1 MPPWGQRSWARHN
14 GKAMEKRRILLH
26 PTPPFDFG
34 LTAENQPYFRKGAAE
49 DADSGGVYQ
58 RLLDLGDRLVLATA
72 WPEGSV
78 DRPAVAAEIA
88 GDGLTA
94 AAVDGA
100 QEQLARLL
108 GMAQDAMPFYAM
120 AAADPILDGLVAR
133 FYGMHLPR
141 AASVFEALTQAILG
155 QQLAASVARVIRALL
170 LETYGT
176 RGSFDGQEY
185 YAFPRPE
192 AIAGASLADLRKL
205 KLSQRKAEYLQGIA
219 REELARPGGLD
230 AALAGL
236 ADEAAARELTA
247 LRGVGQWSAEWV
259 LTRAL
264 GRDDAFPVGDL
275 ALRRIVSRLYF
286 GGAALTDGELAE
298 FSRRWMPYRSWATH
312 YLFAALR
319 AGVGG

>member
-1 MPPWGQRSWARHN
+1 MDKQQ
-14 GKAMEKRRILLH
+14 ILLY
-26 PTPPFDFG
+26 PTPPFNFE
-34 LTAENQPYFRKGAAE
+34 LTAENQPYFRKGAAD
-49 DADSGGVYQ
+49 DAGNDGVYQ
-58 RLLDLGDRLVLATA
+58 RLLDLGDRLALATA
-72 WPEGSV
+72 RPAGTV
-78 DRPAVAAEIA
+78 AQPAVAVEIA
-88 GDGLTA
+88 GEGLTA
-94 AAVDGA
+94 AAGDLA
-100 QEQLARLL
+100 QAQMARLL
-108 GMAQDAMPFYAM
+108 GVAQDLMPFYTR
-120 AAADPILDGLVAR
+120 AAADPTMAGLVAR

-141 AASVFEALTQAILG
+141 TVSVFEALTQAILG

-170 LETYGT
+170 IETYGL
-176 RGSFDGQEY
+176 RASFDGQEY

-192 AIAGASLADLRKL
+192 ALAEASIADLRQL

-230 AALAGL
+230 AALESL
-236 ADEAAARELTA
+236 SDEEVVRELTA
-247 LRGVGQWSAEWV
+247 LRGVGKWSAEWV

>member
-1 MPPWGQRSWARHN
+1 MDKQ
-14 GKAMEKRRILLH
+14 RILLY
-26 PTPPFDFG
+26 PTPPFNFA
-34 LTAENQPYFRKGAAE
+34 LTAENQPYFRKGAAD
-49 DADSGGVYQ
+49 DAGKGGVYQ
-58 RLLDLGDRLVLATA
+58 RLLDLGDTLALATA
-72 WPEGSV
+72 RPAGTV
-78 DRPAVAAEIA
+78 AQPAVAVEIA
-88 GDGLTA
+88 GEGLTA
-94 AAVDGA
+94 AAGDLA
-100 QEQLARLL
+100 QAQMARLL
-108 GMAQDAMPFYAM
+108 GVAQDLMPFYRM
-120 AAADPILDGLVAR
+120 AAADPTLAGLVAR

-141 AASVFEALTQAILG
+141 TVSVFEALTQAILG

-170 LETYGT
+170 IETYGR
-176 RGSFDGQEY
+176 RGNFDGQEY

-192 AIAGASLADLRKL
+192 ALAGASIADLRQL

-230 AALAGL
+230 AVLEPL
-236 ADEAAARELTA
+236 SDEEVVRELTA
-247 LRGVGQWSAEWV
+247 LRGVGKWSAEWV

-298 FSRRWMPYRSWATH
+298 FSRRWMPYRSWSTH

>member
-1 MPPWGQRSWARHN
+1 MDKQ
-14 GKAMEKRRILLH
+14 RILLY
-26 PTPPFDFG
+26 PTPPFDFA
-34 LTAENQPYFRKGAAE
+34 LTAENQPYFRKGAA
-49 DADSGGVYQ
+49 ADPGNDGVYQ
-58 RLLDLGDRLVLATA
+58 RLLDLGDRLALATA
-72 WPEGSV
+72 RPAGTV
-78 DRPAVAAEIA
+78 AQPAVAVEITGEGLTTAA
-88 GDGLTA
+88 GDL
-94 AAVDGA
+94 A
-100 QEQLARLL
+100 QAQMARLL
-108 GMAQDAMPFYAM
+108 GVAQDLTPFYRM
-120 AAADPILDGLVAR
+120 AAADPTLDGLVER

-141 AASVFEALTQAILG
+141 TVSVFEALAQAILG
-155 QQLAASVARVIRALL
+155 QQLAANVARVIRALL
-170 LETYGT
+170 IETYGR
-176 RGSFDGQEY
+176 RGRFDGQEY

-192 AIAGASLADLRKL
+192 ALAAASIADLRRL

-230 AALAGL
+230 AALESRS
-236 ADEAAARELTA
+236 DEEVVRELTA
-247 LRGVGQWSAEWV
+247 LRGVGKWSAEWV

>member
-1 MPPWGQRSWARHN
+1 
-14 GKAMEKRRILLH
+14 MEKHRIFLY
-26 PTPPFDFG
+26 PTPPFNFE
-34 LTAENQPYFRKGAAE
+34 LTAENQPYFRKGSAAD
-49 DADSGGVYQ
+49 DAGNGGVYQ
-58 RLLDLGDRLVLATA
+58 RLLDLGDRLALATA
-72 WPEGSV
+72 RPAGTV
-78 DRPAVAAEIA
+78 AQPAVAVEIA
-88 GDGLTA
+88 GEGLTA
-94 AAVDGA
+94 AAGDLA
-100 QEQLARLL
+100 QAQMARLL
-108 GMAQDAMPFYAM
+108 GVAQDLKPFYRM
-120 AAADPILDGLVAR
+120 AAADPTLDGLVAR

-141 AASVFEALTQAILG
+141 TVSVFEALTQAILG

-170 LETYGT
+170 IETYGM
-176 RGSFDGQEY
+176 RGRFDGQEY

-192 AIAGASLADLRKL
+192 ALAGASIADLRQL

-230 AALAGL
+230 AALESRS
-236 ADEAAARELTA
+236 DEEVVRELTE
-247 LRGVGQWSAEWV
+247 LRGVGKWSAEWV

>member
-1 MPPWGQRSWARHN
+1 MDKQQ
-14 GKAMEKRRILLH
+14 ILLY
-26 PTPPFDFG
+26 PTPPFNFA
-34 LTAENQPYFRKGAAE
+34 LTAENQPYFRKGAA
-49 DADSGGVYQ
+49 DDPGKGGVYQ
-58 RLLDLGDRLVLATA
+58 RLLDLGDTLALATA
-72 WPEGSV
+72 RPAGTV
-78 DRPAVAAEIA
+78 AQPAVAVEIA
-88 GDGLTA
+88 GEGLTA
-94 AAVDGA
+94 AAGDVA
-100 QEQLARLL
+100 QAQMAQLL
-108 GMAQDAMPFYAM
+108 GVAQDLTPFYRR
-120 AAADPILDGLVAR
+120 AAADPTLAGLVAR

-141 AASVFEALTQAILG
+141 TVSVFEALTQAILG

-170 LETYGT
+170 IETYGR
-176 RGSFDGQEY
+176 RGRFDGQEY

-192 AIAGASLADLRKL
+192 ALAGASIADLRQL

-230 AALAGL
+230 AALESL
-236 ADEAAARELTA
+236 SDEEVVRELTA
-247 LRGVGQWSAEWV
+247 LRGVGKWSAEWV

>member
-1 MPPWGQRSWARHN
+1 
-14 GKAMEKRRILLH
+14 MEKQRVLLH
-26 PTPPFDFG
+26 PTPPFNFG
-34 LTAENQPYFRKGAAE
+34 LTAENQPYFRKGAAAD
-49 DADSGGVYQ
+49 DAEAGKGGIYQ

-72 WPEGSV
+72 WPEGTV
-78 DRPAVAAEIA
+78 AQPAVRVEIA
-88 GDGLTA
+88 GEGLTA
-94 AAVDGA
+94 AAVAAA
-100 QEQLARLL
+100 QEQVARLL
-108 GMAQDAMPFYAM
+108 GVAQEVAPFYAR
-120 AAADPILDGLVAR
+120 AAADPILAGLVER

-176 RGSFDGQEY
+176 RGRFDGQEY

-192 AIAGASLADLRKL
+192 AIAGAAIADLRKL

-230 AALAGL
+230 AALEGL
-236 ADEAAARELTA
+236 PDEEVARELTA
-247 LRGVGQWSAEWV
+247 LRGVGKWSAEWV

-264 GRDDAFPVGDL
+264 GREDAFPVGDL
-275 ALRRIVSRLYF
+275 ALRRIVARLYF

-298 FSRRWMPYRSWATH
+298 FSQRWMPYRSWATH

>member
-1 MPPWGQRSWARHN
+1 MDKQQ
-14 GKAMEKRRILLH
+14 ILLH
-26 PTPPFDFG
+26 PTPPFNFA
-34 LTAENQPYFRKGAAE
+34 LTAENQPYFRKGAAD
-49 DADSGGVYQ
+49 DAGKGGVYQ
-58 RLLDLGDRLVLATA
+58 RLLDLGDRLALATA
-72 WPEGSV
+72 RPAGTV
-78 DRPAVAAEIA
+78 AQPAVAVEIA
-88 GDGLTA
+88 GEGLTA
-94 AAVDGA
+94 AAGDLA
-100 QEQLARLL
+100 QRQMARLL
-108 GMAQDAMPFYAM
+108 GVAQDLTPFYSM
-120 AAADPILDGLVAR
+120 AAADPTMAGLVAR

-141 AASVFEALTQAILG
+141 TVSVFEALTQAILG

-170 LETYGT
+170 IETYGR
-176 RGSFDGQEY
+176 RGRFDGQEY

-192 AIAGASLADLRKL
+192 ALAEASIADLRQL

-230 AALAGL
+230 AALESRS
-236 ADEAAARELTA
+236 DEEVVQELTA
-247 LRGVGQWSAEWV
+247 LRGVGKWSAEWV

-286 GGAALTDGELAE
+286 DGAALTDGELAE

-319 AGVGG
+319 AGVGK

>member
-1 MPPWGQRSWARHN
+1 
-14 GKAMEKRRILLH
+14 MEKQRILLH
-26 PTPPFDFG
+26 PTPPFDFA
-34 LTAENQPYFRKGAAE
+34 LTAENQPYFRKGAA
-49 DADSGGVYQ
+49 ADPGNGGVYQ
-58 RLLDLGDRLVLATA
+58 RLLDLGDRLALATA
-72 WPEGSV
+72 RPAGTV
-78 DRPAVAAEIA
+78 AQPAVAVEIA
-88 GDGLTA
+88 GEGLTA
-94 AAVDGA
+94 AAGDLA
-100 QEQLARLL
+100 QQQMARLL
-108 GMAQDAMPFYAM
+108 GVAQDLTPFYKM
-120 AAADPILDGLVAR
+120 AAADPPMAGLVAR

-141 AASVFEALTQAILG
+141 TVSVFEALTQAILG

-170 LETYGT
+170 IETYG
-176 RGSFDGQEY
+176 RWGNFDGQEY

-192 AIAGASLADLRKL
+192 ALAGASIADLRQL

-230 AALAGL
+230 AALESRS
-236 ADEAAARELTA
+236 DEEVVQELTA
-247 LRGVGQWSAEWV
+247 LRGVGKWSAEWV

-286 GGAALTDGELAE
+286 DGAALTDGELAE

>member
-1 MPPWGQRSWARHN
+1 MDKQQ
-14 GKAMEKRRILLH
+14 ILLY
-26 PTPPFDFG
+26 PTPPFDFA
-34 LTAENQPYFRKGAAE
+34 LTAENQPYFRKGAAAD
-49 DADSGGVYQ
+49 DAGNGGVYQ
-58 RLLDLGDRLVLATA
+58 RLLDLGDRLALATA
-72 WPEGSV
+72 RPAGTV
-78 DRPAVAAEIA
+78 AQPAVAVEIA
-88 GDGLTA
+88 GEGLTA
-94 AAVDGA
+94 AAGDLA
-100 QEQLARLL
+100 QAQMARLL
-108 GMAQDAMPFYAM
+108 GVAQDLTPFYRM
-120 AAADPILDGLVAR
+120 AAADPTLAGLVAR

-141 AASVFEALTQAILG
+141 TVSVFEALAQAILG

-170 LETYGT
+170 IETYGQ
-176 RGSFDGQEY
+176 RGRFDGQEY

-192 AIAGASLADLRKL
+192 ALAGASIADLRQL

-230 AALAGL
+230 AALESRS
-236 ADEAAARELTA
+236 DEEVVQELTG
-247 LRGVGQWSAEWV
+247 LRGVGKWSAEWV

-264 GRDDAFPVGDL
+264 GREDAFPVGDL

-286 GGAALTDGELAE
+286 DGAALTDGELVE

>member
-1 MPPWGQRSWARHN
+1 MDKQQ
-14 GKAMEKRRILLH
+14 IFLY
-26 PTPPFDFG
+26 PTPPFDFE
-34 LTAENQPYFRKGAAE
+34 LTAENQPYFRKGAAD
-49 DADSGGVYQ
+49 DAGNSNDGVYQ
-58 RLLDLGDRLVLATA
+58 RLLDLGDRLALATA
-72 WPEGSV
+72 RPAGTV
-78 DRPAVAAEIA
+78 AQPAVAVEIA
-88 GDGLTA
+88 GEGLTA
-94 AAVDGA
+94 AAGDLA
-100 QEQLARLL
+100 QAQMARLL
-108 GMAQDAMPFYAM
+108 GVEQDLTPFYRM
-120 AAADPILDGLVAR
+120 AAADPTMGGLVAR

-141 AASVFEALTQAILG
+141 TVSVFEALTQAILG

-170 LETYGT
+170 IETYGA
-176 RGSFDGQEY
+176 RGRFDGQEY

-192 AIAGASLADLRKL
+192 ALAEASIADLRQL

-230 AALAGL
+230 AALESRS
-236 ADEAAARELTA
+236 DEEVVQELTA
-247 LRGVGQWSAEWV
+247 LRGVGKWSAEWV

>member
-1 MPPWGQRSWARHN
+1 MDKQQ
-14 GKAMEKRRILLH
+14 ILLH
-26 PTPPFDFG
+26 PTPPFDFA
-34 LTAENQPYFRKGAAE
+34 LTAENQPYFRKGT
-49 DADSGGVYQ
+49 ADDPGNGGMYQ
-58 RLLDLGDRLVLATA
+58 RLLDLGDTLALATA
-72 WPEGSV
+72 RPAGTV
-78 DRPAVAAEIA
+78 AQPAVAVEIA
-88 GDGLTA
+88 GEGLTA
-94 AAVDGA
+94 AAGDLA
-100 QEQLARLL
+100 QAQMARLL
-108 GMAQDAMPFYAM
+108 GVAQDLTPFYQM
-120 AAADPILDGLVAR
+120 AAADPTLAGLVAR

-141 AASVFEALTQAILG
+141 TVSVFEALTQAILG

-170 LETYGT
+170 IETYGR
-176 RGSFDGQEY
+176 RGRFDGQEY

-192 AIAGASLADLRKL
+192 ALAEASIADLRQL

-230 AALAGL
+230 AALESL
-236 ADEAAARELTA
+236 SDEEVVQELTA
-247 LRGVGQWSAEWV
+247 LRGVGKWSAEWV

-286 GGAALTDGELAE
+286 DGAALTDGELAE

>member
-1 MPPWGQRSWARHN
+1 
-14 GKAMEKRRILLH
+14 MERQRILLY
-26 PTPPFDFG
+26 PTPPFDFAV
-34 LTAENQPYFRKGAAE
+34 TAENQPYFRKGAA
-49 DADSGGVYQ
+49 DDPGNGGVYQ
-58 RLLDLGDRLVLATA
+58 RLLDLGDTLALATA
-72 WPEGSV
+72 RPTGTV
-78 DRPAVAAEIA
+78 AQPAVAVEIA
-88 GDGLTA
+88 GEGLTA
-94 AAVDGA
+94 AAGDLA
-100 QEQLARLL
+100 QAQMARLL
-108 GMAQDAMPFYAM
+108 GVAQDLTPFYRR
-120 AAADPILDGLVAR
+120 AAADPTMAGLVAR

-141 AASVFEALTQAILG
+141 TVSVFEALTQAILG

-170 LETYGT
+170 IETYGR
-176 RGSFDGQEY
+176 RGCFDGQEY

-192 AIAGASLADLRKL
+192 ALAGASIADLRQL

-230 AALAGL
+230 AALESL
-236 ADEAAARELTA
+236 SDEEVVRELTA
-247 LRGVGQWSAEWV
+247 LRGVGKWSAEWV

-286 GGAALTDGELAE
+286 DGAALTDGELAE
-298 FSRRWMPYRSWATH
+298 FSRRWMPHRSWATH

>member
-1 MPPWGQRSWARHN
+1 
-14 GKAMEKRRILLH
+14 MERQRILLH
-26 PTPPFDFG
+26 PTPPFDFA
-34 LTAENQPYFRKGAAE
+34 LTAENQPYFRKGAAAE
-49 DADSGGVYQ
+49 EAGKGGVYQ
-58 RLLDLGDRLVLATA
+58 RLLDLGDTLALATA
-72 WPEGSV
+72 RPAGTV
-78 DRPAVAAEIA
+78 AQPAVAVEIA
-88 GDGLTA
+88 GEGLTA
-94 AAVDGA
+94 AAGDLA
-100 QEQLARLL
+100 QAQMARLL
-108 GMAQDAMPFYAM
+108 GVAQDLTPFYRR
-120 AAADPILDGLVAR
+120 AAADPTLDGLVAR

-141 AASVFEALTQAILG
+141 TVSVFEALAQAILG
-155 QQLAASVARVIRALL
+155 QQLAASVARVIRTLL
-170 LETYGT
+170 IETYGR
-176 RGSFDGQEY
+176 RGCFDGQEY

-192 AIAGASLADLRKL
+192 TLARASIADLRQL

-230 AALAGL
+230 AALESRS
-236 ADEAAARELTA
+236 DEEVVRELTA
-247 LRGVGQWSAEWV
+247 LRGVGKWSAEWV

>member
-1 MPPWGQRSWARHN
+1 MDKQ
-14 GKAMEKRRILLH
+14 RILLY

-34 LTAENQPYFRKGAAE
+34 LTAENQPYFRKGAAA
-49 DADSGGVYQ
+49 DAGNGKGGVYQ
-58 RLLDLGDRLVLATA
+58 RLLDLGDSLALATA
-72 WPEGSV
+72 RPAGTV
-78 DRPAVAAEIA
+78 ARPAVAVEIA
-88 GDGLTA
+88 GEGLTA
-94 AAVDGA
+94 AAGDLA
-100 QEQLARLL
+100 QAQMARLL
-108 GMAQDAMPFYAM
+108 GVAQDLTPFYRM
-120 AAADPILDGLVAR
+120 AAADPTMAGLVAR

-141 AASVFEALTQAILG
+141 TVSVFEALAQAILG

-170 LETYGT
+170 IETYGM
-176 RGSFDGQEY
+176 RGRFDGQEY

-192 AIAGASLADLRKL
+192 ALAEASIADLRRL

-230 AALAGL
+230 AALESL
-236 ADEAAARELTA
+236 SDEEVVRDLTA
-247 LRGVGQWSAEWV
+247 LRGVGKWSAEWV

-275 ALRRIVSRLYF
+275 ALRRIVARLYF
-286 GGAALTDGELAE
+286 DGAALTDGELAE